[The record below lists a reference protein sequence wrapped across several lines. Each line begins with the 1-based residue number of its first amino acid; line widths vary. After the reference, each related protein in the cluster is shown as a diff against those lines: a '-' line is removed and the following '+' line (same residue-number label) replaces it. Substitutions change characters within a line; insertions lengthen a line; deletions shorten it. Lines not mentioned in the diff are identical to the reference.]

1 MAGGIIYLEGDDE
14 ITSAAARIR
23 DVDGRR
29 VAVVLPYGSRVATSR
44 INFRLLARDAMTHE
58 KRLAIVA
65 GEAAARAL
73 AASAG
78 LPVFASVAEY
88 EASLGTEGAIA
99 DVSLDRSET
108 VVRPAEPDPTERVAE
123 TARTVAAARAVAPER
138 AEASVIA
145 DTGPGT
151 ATSAARVGSSRT
163 TPGPRELEPDGY
175 APAIARPGAPSAA
188 TGAGRGR
195 GRRGGFGRT
204 GLLAGVLV
212 LGLAVVVGGVAAFLF
227 LPSATAVV
235 TPREETVGP
244 VSLRITASTA
254 IDAPDIETGQ
264 VPAEIVP
271 VPVSASDTF
280 EATGVRVA
288 ETKAKGE
295 VQFQNFDPTAS
306 NTVAKGSIV
315 STRNGVQFRTNSS
328 VTVPAAELVG
338 VTIFPAAKSVKVT
351 AVDPGEDGNVAAN
364 TIDEVPRGENRVFL
378 RVTNP
383 EPTAGGTREEF
394 PRVTQEDVDAAMSSL
409 EASLQAA
416 FAERVADPALVP
428 GDATVFPETAVMDEA
443 TPSVAIDKLIGQEV
457 ETFELGL
464 SATGTVTSVN
474 AAPVRD
480 IAEARLASSVAPGR
494 QLIEGS
500 SRIDESPAVVQ
511 GNTITFPVVATARQ
525 IPLLD
530 PEQIKAAIIGK
541 PVAEAQTILDG
552 FGEASLDV
560 WPDWVGTIPTLA
572 SRVTV
577 TVDGPV
583 DVEPDVSASPA
594 AHPTA
599 HPTASP

>member
-1 MAGGIIYLEGDDE
+1 VAGGIIYLESDDE

>member
-1 MAGGIIYLEGDDE
+1 
-14 ITSAAARIR
+14 
-23 DVDGRR
+23 
-29 VAVVLPYGSRVATSR
+29 
-44 INFRLLARDAMTHE
+44 MT
-58 KRLAIVA
+58 
-65 GEAAARAL
+65 
-73 AASAG
+73 
-78 LPVFASVAEY
+78 
-88 EASLGTEGAIA
+88 GT
-99 DVSLDRSET
+99 
-108 VVRPAEPDPTERVAE
+108 
-123 TARTVAAARAVAPER
+123 
-138 AEASVIA
+138 
-145 DTGPGT
+145 
-151 ATSAARVGSSRT
+151 
-163 TPGPRELEPDGY
+163 
-175 APAIARPGAPSAA
+175 
-188 TGAGRGR
+188 GRGR
-195 GRRGGFGRT
+195 GQRGGFGRT

-244 VSLRITASTA
+244 VSLRITASTT

-271 VPVSASDTF
+271 VPVTASDTF

-295 VQFQNFDPTAS
+295 VQFQNFDPTAP
-306 NTVAKGSIV
+306 NTIAKGSIV
-315 STRNGVQFRTNSS
+315 STRSGVQFRTNSS

-409 EASLQAA
+409 ETSLQSA
-416 FAERVADPALVP
+416 FAARVADPALVP
-428 GDATVFPETAVMDEA
+428 GDATVFPETAVMGEA
-443 TPSVAIDKLIGQEV
+443 TPSVAIDKLVGQEV

-464 SATGTVTSVN
+464 SATGTVTSVD
-474 AAPVRD
+474 AAPVHD
-480 IAEARLASSVAPGR
+480 IAEARLAASVAPGR

-511 GNTITFPVVATARQ
+511 GNAITFPVVATARQ

-530 PEQIKAAIIGK
+530 PEQIKSAIIGK
-541 PVAEAQTILDG
+541 PVAEARAILDG

-560 WPDWVGTIPTLA
+560 WPDWVGTIPTLE

-583 DVEPDVSASPA
+583 DVETDVSPSPA